1 MQDKTFSIIKIMET
15 TLNYIDP
22 RLMNHGK
29 RVAYLTFH
37 ALQRNGAS
45 SDDIRHA
52 TLLALLHDIGAYKTE
67 EIDSMLEFETTN
79 VWRHAIYSYL
89 FLKYLSPLS
98 PQSAAVLFH
107 HADSHEMTH
116 LAPPLRILAGVM
128 HIADRL
134 DILSQTRSIDTG
146 KATRYFQGKRDSEFS
161 GEALDF
167 FFRDGWEKLF
177 DGIDSDE
184 AFGETFY
191 GCTLDDETTAEFMRT
206 IILSIDF
213 RSPQTVTH
221 TFALT
226 AASRFLAEKM
236 HLAQDERERIE
247 IASMLHDIG
256 KIAIP
261 QHILEKPGSLTS
273 EETTVMRAHVSLTEE
288 ILSGNIDERIVRL
301 ASRHHE
307 KLNGKGYP
315 HGLTGDQLT
324 TGERLIAITD
334 ILSALYGVRS
344 YKDAFPKEKV
354 VSILSDMK
362 KNNLLDPD
370 IVTCAIEN
378 YDALIDAIDR
388 TTSPIVKTYSQINDE
403 YKALLKKTATFATET
418 GQGEFGATA
427 SV

>member
-1 MQDKTFSIIKIMET
+1 MQGKTFSIIKIMET

-22 RLMNHGK
+22 RLINHGK

-45 SDDIRHA
+45 SDDIRNA

-67 EIDSMLEFETTN
+67 EIDRMLEFETTD
-79 VWRHAIYSYL
+79 VWRHAIYGYL
-89 FLKYLSPLS
+89 FLKHLSPLS
-98 PQSAAVLFH
+98 AQSAAVLFH
-107 HADSHEMTH
+107 HANRREMTH
-116 LAPPLRILAGVM
+116 LTPSLRTLAGVM

-134 DILSQTRSIDTG
+134 DILSQTETIDTD
-146 KATRYFQGKRDSEFS
+146 KAARYFHGKRDGEFS
-161 GEALDF
+161 AETLDF

-177 DGIDSDE
+177 DDIDSDE
-184 AFGETFY
+184 AFGETLY
-191 GCTLDDETTAEFMRT
+191 GCTLDDETTAAFMRT
-206 IILSIDF
+206 LILSNF

-236 HLAQDERERIE
+236 HLPQDERERIE
-247 IASMLHDIG
+247 ISSMLHDIG

-261 QHILEKPGSLTS
+261 PHILEKPGTLTP

-324 TGERLIAITD
+324 TGERLLAITD

-354 VSILSDMK
+354 VSILTEMG

-378 YDALIDAIDR
+378 YDALIGAIDR
-388 TTSPIVKTYSQINDE
+388 TTAPIVKTYGEINDE
-403 YKALLKKTATFATET
+403 YAALLKETGRFTAET
-418 GQGEFGATA
+418 GQGEYGATA
-427 SV
+427 